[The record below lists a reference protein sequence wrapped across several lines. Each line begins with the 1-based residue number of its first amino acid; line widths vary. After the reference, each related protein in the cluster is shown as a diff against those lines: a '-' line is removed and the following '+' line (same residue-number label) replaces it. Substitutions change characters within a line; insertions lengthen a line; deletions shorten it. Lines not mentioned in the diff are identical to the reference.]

1 MAVPFDERD
10 GMDSNPEISF
20 REAEDYVEQRRQK
33 EILDA
38 VQSVAQTE
46 VETKE
51 EFERGEIDIG
61 TRREIVRTA
70 VERLIRETE
79 QLMVK
84 AGARRLL
91 TEEPLGTITIQP
103 PADLV
108 SFVNNGDTKI
118 WGDSSVEPKDA
129 AAVYGVRGFLNASAT
144 FSATWSVRADIP
156 HKGPQPV
163 TSSAVTRMPISI
175 SMDAFEHVRAFLSE
189 TNLEI
194 DPKLEDYDGGEEPG
208 L

>member
-1 MAVPFDERD
+1 MAVPDDGD

-108 SFVNNGDTKI
+108 NFVTNGDTKI

-129 AAVYGVRGFLNASAT
+129 ATVYGVRGFLNANAT
-144 FSATWSVRADIP
+144 FSATWRVRADIP

-175 SMDAFEHVRAFLSE
+175 SMDAFENVRAFLSE